1 MDGAAKDVLKLA
13 RAGARMLA
21 SDHAADVADKK
32 KEMSQLKSAATALH
46 KLADKHDFTE
56 PVEFNYTHTARKPSR
71 GLVTKTAELVLA
83 EAAEA
88 TKAATVIEARTETW
102 GKLREEMQGVMKVQ
116 QDELDEMRR
125 KLPAFVKASDG
136 LLQHVFATLY

>member
-1 MDGAAKDVLKLA
+1 MTWQVFLDPTFGVRLCLTLVHCLWQIALL
-13 RAGARMLA
+13 
-21 SDHAADVADKK
+21 
-32 KEMSQLKSAATALH
+32 TAVVWVI
-46 KLADKHDFTE
+46 DRRW
-56 PVEFNYTHTARKPSR
+56 PRRSVEFSYTHTARKPSR
-71 GLVTKTAELVLA
+71 GLVTKTAELILA

-88 TKAATVIEARTETW
+88 TKAATVIETRTETW
-102 GKLREEMQGVMKVQ
+102 GKLRDEMQGVMKVQ